1 MILSKTEDLIA
12 NVEKKI
18 EFAGGLH
25 LKIKNLG
32 EDTVYISQH
41 NSVVAGAD
49 GVKSIQAQTTDIVT
63 DVAKYSIKNSVGDYR
78 GTIYALA
85 TKDCQ
90 IELEATNN
98 SNFRF
103 IKKGGGSGSNDRVS
117 NFIANSDYTM
127 LLDNYVSQYLGDY
140 KETLGIVTQP
150 LDVVLS
156 SKVTRVKVKI
166 VASGEDLKYQWS
178 VRENE
183 NSIWLIIGATTRTD
197 TMTIEKG
204 SYSQFKCVVTDKYNN
219 KVTSDICTVTILEEE
234 E

>member
-1 MILSKTEDLIA
+1 MILSKTEDLNA

-18 EFAGGLH
+18 EFTGGLH

-41 NSVVAGAD
+41 SSIVAGAD

-63 DVAKYSIKNSVGDYR
+63 DVAKYSIVNTVGDYR
-78 GTIYALA
+78 GTIYTLA

-98 SNFRF
+98 PNFSL
-103 IKKGGGSGSNDRVS
+103 KSKGGGSGSNDKVS

-166 VASGEDLKYQWS
+166 VASGEDLKYQWA

-204 SYSQFKCVVTDKYNN
+204 SYSQFECVVTDKYNN